1 MLPSAFG
8 SPATTPDR
16 GGVIPGMQPSGARSS
31 WATSSQN
38 GRPVSYNSRGGR
50 APLPYIKDLQD
61 QAAHLEVDE
70 TSPVWFISVKWSWN
84 MRLMKLDFAALEHR
98 RCECSAMPDFA

>member
-1 MLPSAFG
+1 MSSGPTVLPSAFG
-8 SPATTPDR
+8 SPATIPDR

-61 QAAHLEVDE
+61 QAAHLELDE
-70 TSPVWFISVKWSWN
+70 ASPVWFFLTSGAGI
-84 MRLMKLDFAALEHR
+84 
-98 RCECSAMPDFA
+98 CG